1 MKETH
6 GATDFTNIRFCLC
19 RRPNCN
25 LQYGWASNFCS
36 ALLAFVENSDITV
49 VSSDLT
55 LAETLVEP
63 NRTKNTELS
72 ERREN
77 LWNQPNTGL
86 LPISKD
92 ILRMAAKLRA
102 ETPGLKLPDAIHAS
116 TSLYYG
122 CILFIT
128 NDLGFKRIPS
138 LPLILLDQ
146 VLASPDY

>member
-1 MKETH
+1 M
-6 GATDFTNIRFCLC
+6 GRLILPIPGFVYADAQIAIYSTDGHPIYAPLCL
-19 RRPNCN
+19 P
-25 LQYGWASNFCS
+25 LWK
-36 ALLAFVENSDITV
+36 NSDITV
-49 VSSDLT
+49 VSSNLT

-116 TSLYYG
+116 ASLYYG